1 MDPYHII
8 LASQSPRR
16 KMLLRKAGFNPVI
29 HPANID
35 ETLPEKISPE
45 DAVMFLSLKK
55 AMAEEATSAH
65 DHPENLLIIAA
76 DTVVFMDDM
85 IMGKPKDRKDAWN
98 MLSRLRGKS
107 HEVATGVSLISITGR
122 TIKRR
127 VFCDTT
133 RVYFTDIP
141 DQELQDYI
149 NTEEPYDKA
158 GGYAVQ
164 GTFSRYTDHIEGD
177 YDTVVGLP
185 VSRLIREVETMEKL

>member
-29 HPANID
+29 HPADID

-107 HEVATGVSLISITGR
+107 HEVATGVSLISITRR